1 MRRKNLFLLIVLAGL
16 AGLFIVACEKGD
28 TPVNTLTA
36 EDIALAQ
43 DDAAADDIYT
53 EIDASVLEKISE
65 LENSDYQ
72 VVTEKSGTDDFPC
85 LIITVD
91 YPDSTRFPKVITLD
105 YGEGCT
111 VIFHNDT
118 ITKKGEIIITITE
131 KCFVVGSQHI
141 VTFEDFYVNDV
152 KVEGILTTTFNGIN
166 NAQLLEY
173 DVQLEDGKL
182 IFYDEST
189 GTSREY
195 TREADL
201 LKEWYRDPVPV
212 EDSIYLSGSMWGV
225 NVAGDNYT
233 CTITEKLT
241 LAHCPDYRRR
251 WVIVDGQI
259 VCLKGDEERTIDYSD
274 GGCDGTAEVIGD
286 GERYRIRIRE
296 HHRYRNHT
304 GGNGQ

>member
-16 AGLFIVACEKGD
+16 AGLLIVACDKGD
-28 TPVNTLTA
+28 IPVNVLTS
-36 EDIALAQ
+36 EDIALIQ
-43 DDAAADDIYT
+43 DNAVADDIYT

-65 LENSDYQ
+65 LENSNYQ
-72 VVTEKSGTDDFPC
+72 AVSEKSGTDDFPC
-85 LIITVD
+85 LIISVD
-91 YPDSTRFPKVITLD
+91 YPDSTRFPKIITLD

-118 ITKKGEIIITITE
+118 ITKKGKIIISITE
-131 KCFVVGSQHI
+131 RCFVVGSQHI
-141 VTFEDFYVNDV
+141 VTFDEFYVNEV
-152 KVEGILTTTFNGIN
+152 KVEGILTTTYNGIN
-166 NAQLLEY
+166 DAQLLEY

-189 GTSREY
+189 GTFLEY

-201 LKEWYRDPVPV
+201 VREWYRAPVSV

-225 NVAGDNYT
+225 NVVGDNYT
-233 CTITEKLT
+233 CTIVDKLT

-259 VCLKGDEERTIDYSD
+259 VCIKGDEERIIDYSD
-274 GGCDGTAEVIGD
+274 GGCDGTAEIRGD
-286 GERYRIRIRE
+286 GERYHIRIRE
-296 HHRYRNHT
+296 QHRNRNHT
-304 GGNGQ
+304 GDNGQ